1 MKKTRTRLNTH
12 PIVFD
17 AVEVALLVACVCT
30 YRIYCVF
37 AEGDEWTDKCY
48 NYACANE
55 IVK

>member
-17 AVEVALLVACVCT
+17 AVEVALLNTRVP
-30 YRIYCVF
+30 ILF